1 MRARRHCDKRLSDGR
16 SDARGDH
23 RGRPHR
29 PDPRRGLRAF
39 PQEARIVALA
49 DINEETARSAAG
61 ELGVDGWYTDYH
73 EMLARD
79 DIDLVSVCTPP
90 FEHARNSIDALNAG
104 KHVYC
109 EKPMAGSLRE
119 CDAMIEAA
127 RASGRSLSQVFQ
139 YRYRRD
145 VLLAKALID
154 EGMLGRIF
162 FGKMDM
168 LWWRARSYYDLW
180 WRGTWEKECG
190 GVTINHA
197 VHAVDTYLWLMGQL
211 PESVTADMGT
221 FTHDVEVEDLSIAM
235 LRFPDGALGQLT
247 STVCLPQST
256 ERFEI
261 CGDEAAV
268 TLPWGVH
275 AARERGRGMASRD
288 VAKQLELREWAEAR
302 VPEPEHVGHA
312 AQVQDVLA
320 AVREGRD
327 SAVTG
332 EEGRRSIELIAAL
345 YKAAITGER
354 VRLPISE
361 DDSYYGKVSEAMADD
376 GPSA

>member
-1 MRARRHCDKRLSDGR
+1 M
-16 SDARGDH
+16 GDPIRVGIIGSGQISRTH
-23 RGRPHR
+23 VAAY
-29 PDPRRGLRAF
+29 RAF

-49 DINEETARSAAG
+49 DIDEQTARRAAD
-61 ELGVDGWYTDYH
+61 EMGVGAWYTDYH

-127 RASGRSLSQVFQ
+127 RSSGRWLSQVFQ

-145 VLLAKALID
+145 VLLAKSLID
-154 EGMLGRIF
+154 EGKLGRIF
-162 FGKMDM
+162 FGKMEM

-197 VHAVDTYLWLMGQL
+197 VHAVDTYLWLMGRQ
-211 PESVTADMGT
+211 PESVTADMGA
-221 FTHDVEVEDLSIAM
+221 FTHDIEVEDLSMAM

-247 STVCLPQST
+247 CTVCLPQNN

-261 CGDEAAV
+261 CGEEAAV
-268 TLPWGVH
+268 SLPWSVH
-275 AARERGRGMASRD
+275 AARVRGRGMAARD
-288 VAKQLELREWAEAR
+288 ETKQTELREWAEAR
-302 VPEPEHVGHA
+302 VPEPEHQGHA
-312 AQVQDVLA
+312 AQIQDVLA
-320 AVREGRD
+320 AIREGRD

-332 EEGRRSIELIAAL
+332 EEGRKSIELIAAL
-345 YKAAITGER
+345 YKAALMGER
-354 VRLPISE
+354 VRLPITQ
-361 DDSYYGKVSEAMADD
+361 DDPYYGKVSEAMAGG
-376 GPSA
+376 GPAA

>member
-1 MRARRHCDKRLSDGR
+1 
-16 SDARGDH
+16 
-23 RGRPHR
+23 
-29 PDPRRGLRAF
+29 
-39 PQEARIVALA
+39 
-49 DINEETARSAAG
+49 
-61 ELGVDGWYTDYH
+61 
-73 EMLARD
+73 
-79 DIDLVSVCTPP
+79 
-90 FEHARNSIDALNAG
+90 
-104 KHVYC
+104 
-109 EKPMAGSLRE
+109 
-119 CDAMIEAA
+119 
-127 RASGRSLSQVFQ
+127 
-139 YRYRRD
+139 
-145 VLLAKALID
+145 
-154 EGMLGRIF
+154 
-162 FGKMDM
+162 
-168 LWWRARSYYDLW
+168 
-180 WRGTWEKECG
+180 
-190 GVTINHA
+190 
-197 VHAVDTYLWLMGQL
+197 
-211 PESVTADMGT
+211 
-221 FTHDVEVEDLSIAM
+221 M

-268 TLPWGVH
+268 TLPWSVH

-320 AVREGRD
+320 AIREGRD

-345 YKAAITGER
+345 YKAALTGER